1 MESSLRQ
8 VVATVAGGVIIAAI
22 SSFIGV
28 KVMVNVIATDVAE
41 NSQQIALW
49 SAQAKANYEA
59 LREMQL
65 QQRLADEKRVAL
77 EREVERV
84 RQLDVDRRLVLAEER
99 IAELQKLLHR

>member
-1 MESSLRQ
+1 MNSSIRQ

-28 KVMVNVIATDVAE
+28 KVMVNVIATDVTE

-49 SAQAKANYEA
+49 SAQVKANYEA

-65 QQRLADEKRVAL
+65 QQRLADEQRIGM
-77 EREVERV
+77 ERELERV
-84 RQLDVDRRLVLAEER
+84 RRMDIDRRLVLAEER
-99 IAELQKLLHR
+99 ITELQKLLHR